1 MKFNKIRFDENG
13 RLLDDCNPL
22 VCYGGGKGGSAPQP
36 IYTPPPAA
44 PATEQAAM
52 VDVITPEEEL
62 KKKKLAQTQGA
73 KSLQIPLGDVTPVA
87 TSTIGT
93 V

>member
-1 MKFNKIRFDENG
+1 MKIEKIRFDENG

-22 VCYGGGKGGSAPQP
+22 ICYGGGKGGGAAPQP

-44 PATEQAAM
+44 PVTEAAAM
-52 VDVITPEEEL
+52 VETITPEEEF
-62 KKKKLAQTQGA
+62 KKKKQAQTQGA
-73 KSLQIPLGDVTPVA
+73 KSLQIPLGDATQTP
-87 TSTIGT
+87 STIGT

>member
-22 VCYGGGKGGSAPQP
+22 VCNGGGKGGSALQP